1 MSRATEA
8 VLRLA
13 AATITGD
20 PAAVMGAMELADVA
34 QLVALVDA
42 PAWRGGRD
50 AWLEVYGAE
59 RSGLAVHEED
69 LGLGEV
75 VLVTEGRAD
84 DPADGDLVEVKLKR
98 PLGSLVPTLTV
109 GGSARTAIRRALRRP
124 DGVRV
129 RVRVEV
135 LERPAGA
142 GGRAA

>member
-1 MSRATEA
+1 MSRATDA

-13 AATITGD
+13 AAAITGD
-20 PAAVMGAMELADVA
+20 PAAVMGAIELADVA

-50 AWLEVYGAE
+50 AWLEVYQSG
-59 RSGLAVHEED
+59 RPGLAVHEED
-69 LGLGEV
+69 LGLGEII
-75 VLVTEGRAD
+75 VLTEGRAD
-84 DPADGDLVEVKLKR
+84 DPADGDLVDVQLR
-98 PLGSLVPTLTV
+98 VGGLLPTLTV
-109 GGSARTAIRRALRRP
+109 GGSARAAMRRATHRP
-124 DGVRV
+124 GAVRV